1 LTFFGGVKR
10 YARYSPDGKWL
21 VFCQGSSEQ
30 GPWELYLLPAGGG
43 APIRLT
49 EGGSD
54 MYPDW
59 K

>member
-1 LTFFGGVKR
+1 M
-10 YARYSPDGKWL
+10 SPDGSRL
-21 VFCQGSSEQ
+21 VFCQAAYRAV
-30 GPWELYLLPAGGG
+30 PWELYTVPAQGGD
-43 APIRLT
+43 PTRLT